1 MNRRTIDHE
10 AAFRAAA
17 ARSLVATVFVMG
29 LAALVWTH
37 VDFETGSVPVVERAL
52 SSVPACTDNDC
63 LHVPAGDPSVP
74 AADSVFAR
82 GGASTLDV
90 PPVPTF

>member
-1 MNRRTIDHE
+1 MNGKTIDRE
-10 AAFRAAA
+10 GAVQAAA
-17 ARSLVATVFVMG
+17 TRSLLATALVMG
-29 LAALVWTH
+29 LAALVWVH
-37 VDFETGSVPVVERAL
+37 VDFESRSVPTVERVLA
-52 SSVPACTDNDC
+52 PASPGSEGS

-82 GGASTLDV
+82 GGRPTLDV

>member
-82 GGASTLDV
+82 GGRPTLDV

>member
-1 MNRRTIDHE
+1 MNRNTIDRE
-10 AAFRAAA
+10 AAVQTA
-17 ARSLVATVFVMG
+17 ARSLVATALVMG
-29 LAALVWTH
+29 LAALVWVH
-37 VDFETGSVPVVERAL
+37 VDLESGSVPIVERVLA
-52 SSVPACTDNDC
+52 PATPGAEGS

-82 GGASTLDV
+82 GGRPTLDV